1 MKSKLTLTV
10 QKEITE
16 KAKKVAEEKGMS
28 LSKLF
33 EQVFE
38 SNDLKPLKS
47 PEQLAISKLKKK
59 LGKIQSKPVADQNSD
74 KENYRRHL
82 SQKYA

>member
-1 MKSKLTLTV
+1 MKAKLTLTV

-38 SNDLKPLKS
+38 SDELKP
-47 PEQLAISKLKKK
+47 
-59 LGKIQSKPVADQNSD
+59 
-74 KENYRRHL
+74 
-82 SQKYA
+82 